1 MQEYPGQCRIVDMF
15 VVIDRHIEDASSKFA
30 VNILWKVPSSDVSS
44 RIIQNLIKSRLRGRP
59 SNATLY

>member
-1 MQEYPGQCRIVDMF
+1 MF
-15 VVIDRHIEDASSKFA
+15 VVKDRHIEDTSSKFA
-30 VNILWKVPSSDVSS
+30 VNILWKVPSSDVFS

>member
-1 MQEYPGQCRIVDMF
+1 MF